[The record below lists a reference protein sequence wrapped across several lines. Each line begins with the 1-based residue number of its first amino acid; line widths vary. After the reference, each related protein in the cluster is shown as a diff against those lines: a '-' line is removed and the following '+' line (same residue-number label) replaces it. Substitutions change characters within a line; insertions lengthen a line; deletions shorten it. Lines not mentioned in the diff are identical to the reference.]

1 MVAERLHH
9 ATVEGR
15 LLAEELD
22 ERLGLA
28 LSARTFG
35 ELEPLV
41 ADLPGS
47 RTAPVGAPRRV
58 VAIVARTEQAQG
70 RHAAGGGEMHQSGVV
85 ADIERATLQARRWC
99 DACGSET
106 ERMLHDCNT
115 GSAVPTRHLR
125 GFRFLDNDVVN
136 FVSST
141 AGGLLAALLAR

>member
-1 MVAERLHH
+1 MRASEADRDIVAERLHH

-47 RTAPVGAPRRV
+47 RTAPVGAPRVPLRV
-58 VAIVARTEQAQG
+58 VAVLVLT
-70 RHAAGGGEMHQSGVV
+70 V
-85 ADIERATLQARRWC
+85 
-99 DACGSET
+99 
-106 ERMLHDCNT
+106 
-115 GSAVPTRHLR
+115 
-125 GFRFLDNDVVN
+125 
-136 FVSST
+136 
-141 AGGLLAALLAR
+141 LLAALGVIARQRW